1 MRINE
6 LVFDCTNAY
15 KGVAVELYV
24 SGCTRHCKNCH
35 NPELQSYDVG
45 EEVNYEKLISELSSH
60 REWFDIVSI
69 LGGDLL
75 CQNDKQADLLVW
87 TIRTLLEDKQLMLFT
102 GAELEEIPLWAFEY
116 FDIIKYGSYKE
127 ELKQEGFPSSS
138 NQRIIYKGID
148 YE

>member
-24 SGCTRHCKNCH
+24 SGCSRHCKNCH

-45 EEVNYEKLISELSSH
+45 EEVNYRKLISELSSH

-75 CQNDKQADLLVW
+75 CQDDKQADLLVW
-87 TIRTLLEDKQLMLFT
+87 TIRELLEDKKLMLFT
-102 GAELEEIPLWAFEY
+102 GADLEEIPSWAFEY